1 MDSDEVFDEF
11 ILVESGSGSSA
22 DVADVADVVGAG
34 AFGDEAVELESEDV
48 AIGGKIVFGCVIKNG
63 VIVRS
68 QSDR

>member
-1 MDSDEVFDEF
+1 MDSDEVFDEV
-11 ILVESGSGSSA
+11 ILVESGSGSSG
-22 DVADVADVVGAG
+22 DVADFVGAG
-34 AFGDEAVELESEDV
+34 AFGDEAVELEAEDV

>member
-22 DVADVADVVGAG
+22 DVADFVGAG
-34 AFGDEAVELESEDV
+34 AFGDEAVELEAEDV

-63 VIVRS
+63 VVVRF

>member
-22 DVADVADVVGAG
+22 DVADFVGAG
-34 AFGDEAVELESEDV
+34 AFGDEAVELEAEDV

>member
-22 DVADVADVVGAG
+22 DVADVVGAG
-34 AFGDEAVELESEDV
+34 AFGDEAVELEAEDV
-48 AIGGKIVFGCVIKNG
+48 AIGGKIVFCCVIKNG
-63 VIVRS
+63 VVVRS